1 MKKLFV
7 ATIGILC
14 LMCISCQKEE
24 SPIYE
29 DSLWYGEYKSRIMN
43 ETTGVVE
50 DHTAY
55 ISLHFYHH
63 AGDLVA
69 GYYGTVHTGFVGLMH
84 GRQQTFE
91 ARWTGKNSFDLFDL
105 YPMTGEQIVKSYSGT
120 VYRNE
125 LTLYG
130 YNRSGAVEATYSLTK
145 SVNN

>member
-1 MKKLFV
+1 MKKLLV
-7 ATIGILC
+7 ATIGIFC
-14 LMCISCQKEE
+14 LMCSSCQKEE
-24 SPIYE
+24 LPIYE

-84 GRQQTFE
+84 GREQNFE
-91 ARWTGKNSFDLFDL
+91 ARWDDKDSFDL
-105 YPMTGEQIVKSYSGT
+105 YRRTGEQIVKEYSGT
-120 VYRNE
+120 VNQNKM
-125 LTLYG
+125 TLHAYIG
-130 YNRSGAVEATYSLTK
+130 GAIDATYSLTRSEK
-145 SVNN
+145 